1 MHFIL
6 IMFQIVLLQ
15 PSIDSK
21 YDFGEEDNFPDLS
34 NLFVPE
40 FTIKLANSTSK
51 KAQYLGIS
59 CTKLDERD
67 EFSYYVKIKQKQESW
82 RLISSGI
89 SKNSYYIQST
99 NLECPQKYLSLRY
112 DYETDYRN
120 RTHYPHGTSK
130 SSLKSLWK
138 ILLKSSKL
146 YL

>member
-1 MHFIL
+1 MKNKIL
-6 IMFQIVLLQ
+6 IHLILLTFPIAFLQ

-40 FTIKLANSTSK
+40 FSIKLANSTSK

-67 EFSYYVKIKQKQESW
+67 EFSYYVKIKQKQELW

-99 NLECPQKYLSLRY
+99 NPECPHKYLSLRY

-120 RTHYPHGTSK
+120 RTHYPHMELQ
-130 SSLKSLWK
+130 SLL
-138 ILLKSSKL
+138 
-146 YL
+146 